1 MMKSFQTRMTAIL
14 LALFTVAAIVCAGFN
29 LDQEN
34 HYQSPT
40 DGVSWMEGHGGLV
53 AERVPDNSPAEQAG
67 VKAGDL
73 LTSANGVPMRRVADV
88 AREMWRTG
96 ANLTIHYTLVRDGIR
111 IPDVPV
117 VLAAQDHDLN
127 QGFRLIA
134 LVYLFIGL
142 YVLLR
147 RWTAP
152 HSTHFYIFCLTS
164 FVLYSFWYTGKFNEF
179 DWIVYWSK
187 ISANALQPAL
197 FLHFALAFSSGRRRR
212 HRWLAV
218 LTYAPGALLVGLQ
231 VMAIEMW
238 SATELL
244 NHRLNQAATGYQALF
259 YVLAAGVFYLHFR
272 QTEAPLERQ
281 QLKWLTWGT
290 VLAIAPFTLL
300 SAIPYLLDA
309 AMPDTVTK
317 VAGICMMILPLTF
330 SWAIVRYRMMD
341 VDLIFKRGV
350 TYTLATA
357 ALVGVYFALVAVSAE
372 LVHTRLPGFGVWG
385 LMAAIVVT
393 ALLFDPM
400 KRSIQQRVDRVFDRQ
415 SYDYR
420 STLIDFGRGL
430 SSFTNLEALLH
441 AIVDRLPRTLL
452 VERVGVFLSDA
463 PPPLQPNGRI
473 AGGPGPGSYR
483 LAAQHGLPATM
494 QQEGLDLGFLDF
506 DQPDAR
512 THMFLENPQLALH
525 LTQSQQKTVAV
536 LDMNYFLPCRVGV
549 PGARDWQMQ
558 DRTIAVIGLGRRA
571 GGDFLSSED
580 MELLESLAGY
590 IGIALQNARLY
601 ASLEEKI
608 TEYERLKE
616 FNENIV
622 ESINVGILAVDP
634 EERIES
640 WNSQMEVMFAL
651 PRKEA
656 LHQPLASVF
665 PAALVAEFQRV
676 KDQPGV
682 HNLYKFRLETRA
694 EEESRIANIAIAPLV
709 ARDLR
714 TVGRIILI
722 DDITDQTQMEGQL
735 AQAEKLSSIGLLA
748 AGVAHEVN
756 TPLAVISS
764 YTQML
769 GRQLRGDDRLGPLL
783 EKITQQTFRASEIV
797 NGLLN
802 FSRTSGTEY
811 RETDVNAIIRETLVL
826 LEHQFRTAQIRVETS
841 LMPELPPILGNPG
854 KLQQVFLNLFLN
866 AKDAMTGADEGRTLR
881 VATEMNG
888 HVSISIADSGSGIA
902 PEHLRRIYDPFFTT
916 KTARRDGQ
924 PRGTGLGLAVT
935 YGIIQEHS
943 GKIHVESQVGQG
955 TTFYLEFPM
964 LRKPAHV

>member
-1 MMKSFQTRMTAIL
+1 MVRSFQTRIIAIL
-14 LALFTVAAIVCAGFN
+14 LALFTGAAIVCAGFN

-34 HYQSPT
+34 HYPSPT
-40 DGVSWMEGHGGLV
+40 DGVWWIEGHGGLL
-53 AERVPDNSPAEQAG
+53 AQRVPDDSPAEQGG

-73 LTSANGVPMRRVADV
+73 LTSADGAPMRQVADLT
-88 AREMWRTG
+88 REMWRTG

-117 VLAAQDHDLN
+117 VLAAQDHGLN

-134 LVYLFIGL
+134 LVYLCIGL

-164 FVLYSFWYTGKFNEF
+164 FVLYAFWYTTKFNEF

-187 ISANALQPAL
+187 VGAEALQPAL
-197 FLHFALAFSSGRRRR
+197 FLHFALAFSSGRQRR
-212 HRWLAV
+212 HRWLAL
-218 LTYAPGALLVGLQ
+218 LTYLPGAAIVGLQ
-231 VMAIEMW
+231 VMAIELW

-244 NHRLNQAATGYQALF
+244 KHRLDQVATGYQALF

-290 VLAIAPFTLL
+290 VLAVAPFTLF
-300 SAIPYLLDA
+300 SAIPYLMDA
-309 AMPDTVTK
+309 SMPDAVTK
-317 VAGICMMILPLTF
+317 LAGICMVILPLTF

-372 LVHTRLPGFGVWG
+372 VVHTRLPGFGVWG
-385 LMAAIVVT
+385 LMAAIIIT
-393 ALLFDPM
+393 ALLFDPL

-430 SSFTNLEALLH
+430 SSFTNLDALLH
-441 AIVDRLPRTLL
+441 AIVDRLQRTLL
-452 VERVGVFLSDA
+452 VERVGVFLADA
-463 PPPLQPNGRI
+463 PPPLQANGRV
-473 AGGPGPGSYR
+473 AGGAGSYR
-483 LAAQHGLPATM
+483 LAAQHGLSATI
-494 QQEGLDLGFLDF
+494 QQEGLDLGFLKF

-512 THMFLENPQLALH
+512 THTFLENPQLALH
-525 LTQSQQKTVAV
+525 LTPQQQKSAAI
-536 LDMNYFLPCRVGV
+536 LDMNYFLPCKAGV
-549 PGARDWQMQ
+549 PGARDWQVQ

-651 PRKEA
+651 ARKEA
-656 LHQPLASVF
+656 LHQPLAAVF
-665 PAALVAEFQRV
+665 PPELVAEFHRV
-676 KDQPGV
+676 KDEPGV

-694 EEESRIANIAIAPLV
+694 EESRIANIAIAPLV

-769 GRQLRGDDRLGPLL
+769 ARQVRGDDRLAPLL

-802 FSRTSGTEY
+802 FSRTSGAEY

-826 LEHQFRTAQIRVETS
+826 LEHQFRTAQIRVEMS

-866 AKDAMTGADEGRTLR
+866 AKDAMTGTQEERTLR
-881 VATEMNG
+881 VATEVNG
-888 HVSISIADSGSGIA
+888 HVSISIADRGSGIA

-943 GKIHVESQVGQG
+943 GKIHVESQMGQG

>member
-1 MMKSFQTRMTAIL
+1 MQRTFQTRIVAVL
-14 LALFTVAAIVCAGFN
+14 LALFTGAAIVCAGFN
-29 LDQEN
+29 LVQESR
-34 HYQSPT
+34 YQSPT
-40 DGVSWMEGHGGLV
+40 DGVWWVEAQGGLD
-53 AERVPDNSPAEQAG
+53 AQRVPADSPGERGG
-67 VKAGDL
+67 VKPGDL
-73 LTSANGVPMRRVADV
+73 LLSADNVPTPSGAAL

-96 ANLTIHYTLVRDGIR
+96 ANLTIHYTLERHGIR
-111 IPDVPV
+111 LPDVPV
-117 VLAAQDHDLN
+117 ILDVQDRSIH
-127 QGFRLIA
+127 QGFRFIA
-134 LVYLFIGL
+134 LVYLGIGL

-152 HSTHFYIFCLTS
+152 HSTHFYIFCLVS
-164 FVLYSFWYTGKFNEF
+164 FVLYSFWYTGKLNEF

-187 ISANALQPAL
+187 IGANALQPAL
-197 FLHFALAFSSGRRRR
+197 FLHFALVFSSQRRERKP
-212 HRWLAV
+212 WLMPLIYLPA
-218 LTYAPGALLVGLQ
+218 AALIGLQ
-231 VMAIEMW
+231 VMAIEVW
-238 SATELL
+238 SATEVLR
-244 NHRLNQAATGYQALF
+244 HRLDQVATGYQALF
-259 YVLAAGVFYLHFR
+259 YLLAAAVFYAHFR
-272 QTEAPLERQ
+272 ATEAPLERQ
-281 QLKWLTWGT
+281 QLKWLTRGT
-290 VLAIAPFTLL
+290 LLAVAPFTLL
-300 SAIPYLLDA
+300 SAIPYMADI
-309 AMPDTVTK
+309 AMPDALTK
-317 VAGICMMILPLTF
+317 IAGICMVFLPLTF

-357 ALVGVYFALVAVSAE
+357 AVVGVYFSFLAIAGALAQA
-372 LVHTRLPGFGVWG
+372 RLRSFGIWG
-385 LMAAIVVT
+385 LFAAIIVA
-393 ALLFDPM
+393 ALLFEPL
-400 KRSIQQRVDRVFDRQ
+400 KRTIQLRVDRLFDRQ

-420 STLIDFGRGL
+420 NTLIAFGRAL
-430 SSFTNLEALLH
+430 SSFTNLDALLH

-452 VERVGVFLSDA
+452 VDRVAVFLPDSVEGA
-463 PPPLQPNGRI
+463 PLQF
-473 AGGPGPGSYR
+473 R
-483 LAAQHGLPATM
+483 LAAQHGLPETLRSAR
-494 QQEGLDLGFLDF
+494 LDLGFLDF
-506 DQPDAR
+506 DEPNAG
-512 THMFLENPQLALH
+512 THLFLENPQLALH
-525 LTQSQQKTVAV
+525 LTPDEQRTAAL

-549 PGARDWQMQ
+549 PGARGWQGRDFQ

-601 ASLEEKI
+601 ASLEEKVN
-608 TEYERLKE
+608 EYERLKE

-622 ESINVGILAVDP
+622 ESINVGILAIDP
-634 EERIES
+634 EECIES

-651 PRKEA
+651 SRKEV
-656 LHQPLASVF
+656 LRQPLEMVF
-665 PAALVAEFQRV
+665 PLELVEEFRRV

-694 EEESRIANIAIAPLV
+694 EETRIANIAIAPLV
-709 ARDLR
+709 SRDFR

-722 DDITDQTQMEGQL
+722 DDITDQTEMEGQL

-764 YTQML
+764 YAQML
-769 GRQLRGDDRLGPLL
+769 ARQLKGDEKLGPLL
-783 EKITQQTFRASEIV
+783 DKITQQTFRASEIV

-802 FSRTSGTEY
+802 FSRTGAAEY
-811 RETDVNAIIRETLVL
+811 RETDVNAVIRETLTL
-826 LEHQFRTAQIRVETS
+826 LEHQFRIAQISVETS
-841 LMPELPPILGNPG
+841 LMPGLPAIKGNAG

-866 AKDAMTGADEGRTLR
+866 AKDAMAGAAAHGGEPRTLR
-881 VATEMNG
+881 IATEVNG

-943 GKIHVESQVGQG
+943 GKIHVESQVGLG
-955 TTFYLEFPM
+955 TTFYLEFPL

>member
-1 MMKSFQTRMTAIL
+1 MGRTFPTRITATL
-14 LALFTVAAIVCAGFN
+14 LALFTGAAVLCAGFN
-29 LDQEN
+29 LAQEN
-34 HYQSPT
+34 RYQTPT
-40 DGVSWMEGHGGLV
+40 DGVSWVEGPGGLV
-53 AERVPDNSPAEQAG
+53 AQRVPDNSPGEKAG

-73 LTSANGVPMRRVADV
+73 LVAANDEPI
-88 AREMWRTG
+88 ARGAQLAEQMWHTG
-96 ANLTIHYTLVRDGIR
+96 PFNIIHYTLVRSGIR
-111 IPDVPV
+111 LQDVLV
-117 VLAAQDHDLN
+117 DLDAQDRSIN

-134 LVYLFIGL
+134 LVYLGIGL

-152 HSTHFYIFCLTS
+152 HSTHFYIFCLAS
-164 FVLYSFWYTGKFNEF
+164 FVLYAFQFTGKLNEF
-179 DWIVYWSK
+179 DYIVYWGGIAAS
-187 ISANALQPAL
+187 SLQPAL
-197 FLHFALAFSSGRRRR
+197 FLHFAQAFSRDGQRGRR
-212 HRWLAV
+212 WLV
-218 LTYAPGALLVGLQ
+218 VPTYLPGAALVGVQ
-231 VMAIEMW
+231 VLAQTEW
-238 SATELL
+238 QATELL
-244 NHRLNQAATGYQALF
+244 RHRLDQVGTGYEALF
-259 YVLAAGVFYLHFR
+259 YVLAAAVFYAHFR
-272 QTEAPLERQ
+272 SADAPLQRQ

-290 VLAIAPFTLL
+290 VLAIGPFTLF
-300 SAIPYLLDA
+300 SAIPYMADVT
-309 AMPDTVTK
+309 MPDVATK
-317 VAGICMMILPLTF
+317 VAGICLVFLPLTF

-357 ALVGVYFALVAVSAE
+357 ALVGLYFVLVAVAAE
-372 LVHTRLPGFGVWG
+372 LVHTRLPALGIWG
-385 LMAAIVVT
+385 LMAAIIVT
-393 ALLFDPM
+393 ALLFDPL
-400 KRSIQQRVDRVFDRQ
+400 KKAIQEQVDKVFDRQ

-420 STLIDFGRGL
+420 TTLIDFGRGL
-430 SSFTNLEALLH
+430 SSFTDLEALLH

-452 VERVGVFLSDA
+452 VERVAVFLSDA
-463 PPPLQPNGRI
+463 PGR
-473 AGGPGPGSYR
+473 YR
-483 LAAQHGLPATM
+483 LAAEHGLPAAV
-494 QQEGLDLGFLDF
+494 GANLDLGFFDF
-506 DQPDAR
+506 DEPGAG
-512 THMFLENPQLALH
+512 THMFLENPQQAVH
-525 LTQSQQKTVAV
+525 LTRPQQITAAM

-549 PGARDWQMQ
+549 PGARDWQVQ
-558 DRTIAVIGLGRRA
+558 DRTIAVIGLGRRE

-608 TEYERLKE
+608 SEYERLKE

-622 ESINVGILAVDP
+622 ESINVGILAVDT
-634 EERIES
+634 EEKIES
-640 WNSQMEVMFAL
+640 WNSQMEVMFAIA
-651 PRKEA
+651 RKEA
-656 LHQPLASVF
+656 LRQPLARVF
-665 PAALVAEFQRV
+665 PPELVAEFQRV

-694 EEESRIANIAIAPLV
+694 EESRIANIAIAPLV
-709 ARDLR
+709 SRDFKTL
-714 TVGRIILI
+714 GRIILI
-722 DDITDQTQMEGQL
+722 DDITDQTAMEGQL

-769 GRQLRGDDRLGPLL
+769 SRQVRGDDRLGPLL

-811 RETDVNAIIRETLVL
+811 RETDVNTIIRDTLTL
-826 LEHQFRTAQIRVETS
+826 LDHQFRTAQITVEMS
-841 LMPELPPILGNPG
+841 LMPDLPQIMGNAG

-866 AKDAMTGADEGRTLR
+866 AKDAMAGVAEANGERRSLR
-881 VATEMNG
+881 VATEVNG
-888 HVSISIADSGSGIA
+888 HVSVSIADNGSGIA

-916 KTARRDGQ
+916 KTARKDGQ

>member
-1 MMKSFQTRMTAIL
+1 MVKSFPTRMTAIL
-14 LALFTVAAIVCAGFN
+14 LALFTGAAIVCAGFN

-34 HYQSPT
+34 HYQAPT
-40 DGVSWMEGHGGLV
+40 DGVSWVEGHGGLV
-53 AERVPDNSPAEQAG
+53 ATRVPNNSPGEQGG
-67 VKAGDL
+67 VKTGDL
-73 LTSANGVPMRRVADV
+73 LTRADGAPMQRAADLT
-88 AREMWRTG
+88 RQMWRTG

-117 VLAAQDHDLN
+117 VLAALDRSLN

-134 LVYLFIGL
+134 LVYLCIGL

-152 HSTHFYIFCLTS
+152 HSTHFYIFCLAS

-179 DWIVYWSK
+179 DWIVYWSG
-187 ISANALQPAL
+187 IVAQALQPAL
-197 FLHFALAFSSGRRRR
+197 FLHFALAFSSGRERR
-212 HRWLAV
+212 HRWLAM
-218 LTYAPGALLVGLQ
+218 LTYLPGAVIVGLQ
-231 VMAIEMW
+231 VMALEMW

-244 NHRLNQAATGYQALF
+244 NHRLNQVAEGYQALF
-259 YVLAAGVFYLHFR
+259 YVLAAAVFYLHYR

-290 VLAIAPFTLL
+290 VLAVAPFTLL
-300 SAIPYLLDA
+300 SAIPYLVDA
-309 AMPDTVTK
+309 SMPDAVTK
-317 VAGICMMILPLTF
+317 LAGICMMILPLTF

-372 LVHTRLPGFGVWG
+372 VVHTKLPGFGVWG
-385 LMAAIVVT
+385 LMAAIIVT
-393 ALLFDPM
+393 ALLFDPL

-415 SYDYR
+415 NYDYR

-430 SSFTNLEALLH
+430 SSFTNLDALLH

-452 VERVGVFLSDA
+452 VERVGVFLSDT
-463 PPPLQPNGRI
+463 PPPLQLDGRV
-473 AGGPGPGSYR
+473 AGDSGPGSYR
-483 LAAQHGLPATM
+483 LAAQHGLPGIIH
-494 QQEGLDLGFLDF
+494 QEGLDLGFLQF
-506 DQPDAR
+506 DQPNAR

-525 LTQSQQKTVAV
+525 LTPSQQKTVAV
-536 LDMNYFLPCRVGV
+536 LDMNYFLPCRIGV

-651 PRKEA
+651 PRNEA
-656 LHQPLASVF
+656 LHQPLAAVF
-665 PAALVAEFQRV
+665 PADLVAEFQRV

-694 EEESRIANIAIAPLV
+694 EESRIANIAIAPLV
-709 ARDLR
+709 ARNLR

-722 DDITDQTQMEGQL
+722 DDITDQTEMEGQL
-735 AQAEKLSSIGLLA
+735 AQAEKMSSIGLLA

-769 GRQLRGDDRLGPLL
+769 ARQMRDNDRLAPLL

-802 FSRTSGTEY
+802 FSRTSGAEY

-826 LEHQFRTAQIRVETS
+826 LEHQFKTAQISVETS
-841 LMPELPPILGNPG
+841 LLPELPPILGNPG

-866 AKDAMTGADEGRTLR
+866 AKDAMTGVDEERTLR

-888 HVSISIADSGSGIA
+888 HVSISISDSGSGIA

>member
-1 MMKSFQTRMTAIL
+1 MQRTFQTRIVAVL
-14 LALFTVAAIVCAGFN
+14 LAFFTVAAVVFACFN
-29 LDQEN
+29 LLQEDQ
-34 HYQSPT
+34 YQVPS
-40 DGVSWMEGHGGLV
+40 DGVWWVEGHGGLV
-53 AERVPDNSPAEQAG
+53 ARRVPNDSPGERAG
-67 VKAGDL
+67 VKTGDL
-73 LTSANGVPMRRVADV
+73 LLSADGVTT
-88 AREMWRTG
+88 ARWSALVRQMWHTR
-96 ANLTIHYTLVRDGIR
+96 AYNTIHYTLVRDGIR
-111 IPDVPV
+111 LANVPV
-117 VLAAQDHDLN
+117 ILDIQDRSIN
-127 QGFRLIA
+127 QGFRFIA
-134 LVYLFIGL
+134 LVYLGIGL

-152 HSTHFYIFCLTS
+152 HSTHFYIFCLVS
-164 FVLYSFWYTGKFNEF
+164 FVLYSFWYTGKLNTF
-179 DWIVYWSK
+179 DWMVYWSG
-187 ISANALQPAL
+187 ITAGALQPAL
-197 FLHFALAFSSGRRRR
+197 FLHFALAFSRNRKKGN
-212 HRWLAV
+212 WLV
-218 LTYAPGALLVGLQ
+218 GLTYVPGALLVALQ
-231 VMAIEMW
+231 LMAIELW

-244 NHRLNQAATGYQALF
+244 RHRLDQVSEGYQAAF
-259 YVLAAGVFYLHFR
+259 YLMAAAVFYAHYR
-272 QTEAPLERQ
+272 RAQAPLQRQ
-281 QLKWLTWGT
+281 QLRWLTRGT
-290 VLAIAPFTLL
+290 LLAVLPFTLL
-300 SAIPYLLDA
+300 AAIPYMADVS
-309 AMPDTVTK
+309 MPTGITK
-317 VAGICMMILPLTF
+317 FAGICMVILPLTF

-357 ALVGVYFALVAVSAE
+357 ALVAVYFALVAVAAE
-372 LVHTRLPGFGVWG
+372 LVHSKLPGFGVWG
-385 LMAAIVVT
+385 LFAAIIVT
-393 ALLFDPM
+393 ALLFDPL
-400 KRSIQQRVDRVFDRQ
+400 KKAIQRRVDRVFDRQ

-430 SSFTNLEALLH
+430 SSFTNLNALLH

-452 VERVGVFLSDA
+452 VDRVAVFLREDDA
-463 PPPLQPNGRI
+463 E
-473 AGGPGPGSYR
+473 SWR
-483 LAAQHGLPATM
+483 LAAHHGLPDVVAA
-494 QQEGLDLGFLDF
+494 GALDLEFLQF
-506 DQPDAR
+506 DDPAAGS
-512 THMFLENPQLALH
+512 HMFLENPQLALH
-525 LTQSQQKTVAV
+525 LTPDQQRTAAV
-536 LDMNYFLPCRVGV
+536 MDMNYFLPCRVGV
-549 PGARDWQMQ
+549 PDSEKEETRAWQMR

-601 ASLEEKI
+601 ASLEQKV

-622 ESINVGILAVDP
+622 ESINVGIMAVDP

-651 PRKEA
+651 ARKEA
-656 LHQPLASVF
+656 LRQPLETIF
-665 PAALVAEFQRV
+665 PGELVEEFRRV

-694 EEESRIANIAIAPLV
+694 EETRIANIAIAPLV
-709 ARDLR
+709 SRDFR
-714 TVGRIILI
+714 TVGRIVLI

-764 YTQML
+764 YAQML
-769 GRQLRGDDRLGPLL
+769 ARQVKGDGKLGPLL
-783 EKITQQTFRASEIV
+783 DKITQQTFRASEIV

-811 RETDVNAIIRETLVL
+811 RETDVNAIIRDTLTL
-826 LEHQFRTAQIRVETS
+826 LEHQFKTSQIHVETS
-841 LMPELPPILGNPG
+841 LLPELPSILGNTG

-866 AKDAMTGADEGRTLR
+866 AKDAMASGGDGEGETRTLR
-881 VATEMNG
+881 IATEMNG
-888 HVSISIADSGSGIA
+888 HVSVSIADSGSGIA

-943 GKIHVESQVGQG
+943 GKIHVESHIGQG

>member
-1 MMKSFQTRMTAIL
+1 MERSFQTRITAVL
-14 LALFTVAAIVCAGFN
+14 LALFTCAAVVFAGFN
-29 LDQEN
+29 LAQESR
-34 HYQSPT
+34 YQKPI
-40 DGVSWMEGHGGLV
+40 DGVWWVEAQGGLR
-53 AERVPDNSPAEQAG
+53 AARVPANTPGERAG
-67 VKAGDL
+67 VKPGDL
-73 LTSANGVPMRRVADV
+73 LVAANGQPVPRWAALV
-88 AREMWRTG
+88 EQIWRTR
-96 ANLTIHYTLVRDGIR
+96 AYNVIHYTLVRDGVR
-111 IPDVPV
+111 IVDVPV
-117 VLAAQDHDLN
+117 ALEAQDNSLH

-134 LVYLFIGL
+134 LAYLGIGL

-152 HSTHFYIFCLTS
+152 HSTHFYIFCLVS
-164 FVLYSFWYTGKFNEF
+164 FVLYSFWDTGKQNTF
-179 DWIVYWSK
+179 DEIVYWSK
-187 ISANALQPAL
+187 IGANALQPAL
-197 FLHFALAFSSGRRRR
+197 FLHFALAFAPERSEGRR
-212 HRWLAV
+212 WLSSLLYVPAV
-218 LTYAPGALLVGLQ
+218 FLIALQLIS
-231 VMAIEMW
+231 IEYF
-238 SATELL
+238 SATEQLRHFL
-244 NHRLNQAATGYQALF
+244 DQLATGHQALF
-259 YVLAAGVFYLHFR
+259 YVLAAAVFYYKYR
-272 QTEAPLERQ
+272 RADAPLERQ
-281 QLKWLTWGT
+281 QLKWLTRGT
-290 VLAIAPFTLL
+290 IIAVAPFTLL
-300 SAIPYLLDA
+300 WAIPYLANA
-309 AMPDTVTK
+309 AVPDVITK
-317 VAGICMMILPLTF
+317 LASICLLFLPLTF

-357 ALVGVYFALVAVSAE
+357 TLVGVYFALVAVSAE
-372 LVHTRLPGFGVWG
+372 LVHTHLPSAGVWG
-385 LMAAIVVT
+385 LIAAIIIV
-393 ALLFDPM
+393 ALLFDPL
-400 KRSIQQRVDRVFDRQ
+400 KRTIQGQVDKIFDRQ

-420 STLIDFGRGL
+420 TTLIDFGRGL
-430 SSFTNLEALLH
+430 SSFTNLDALLH

-452 VERVGVFLSDA
+452 VDRVAVFLAEA
-463 PPPLQPNGRI
+463 PGQ
-473 AGGPGPGSYR
+473 YR
-483 LAAQHGLPATM
+483 LAADHGLAGLPTHD
-494 QQEGLDLGFLDF
+494 LDLGFLDF
-506 DQPDAR
+506 DGPHSG
-512 THMFLENPQLALH
+512 THLFLENPQRAMH
-525 LTQSQQKTVAV
+525 LSDAQQRTVSM
-536 LDMNYFLPCRVGV
+536 LDMNYFLPCRIGV
-549 PGARDWQMQ
+549 PGARDWQVQ

-571 GGDFLSSED
+571 GGEFLSSED

-608 TEYERLKE
+608 SEYERLKE

-640 WNSQMEVMFAL
+640 WNSQMEVLFAMA
-651 PRKEA
+651 RQEA
-656 LHQPLASVF
+656 LHQPLSAVF
-665 PAALVAEFQRV
+665 PPELVAEYQKV

-694 EEESRIANIAIAPLV
+694 EETRIANIAIAPLV
-709 ARDLR
+709 SRDFR
-714 TVGRIILI
+714 TVGRIILV
-722 DDITDQTQMEGQL
+722 DDITDQTHMESQL

-769 GRQLRGDDRLGPLL
+769 TRQLRGDDRLAPLL

-802 FSRTSGTEY
+802 FSRTSGAEY

-826 LEHQFRTAQIRVETS
+826 LDHQFKTAQISVEMN
-841 LMPELPPILGNPG
+841 LMSGLPPILGNSG

-866 AKDAMTGADEGRTLR
+866 AKDAMATGRVPGEARSLR
-881 VATEMNG
+881 VSTEMNG
-888 HVSISIADSGSGIA
+888 HVSVSIADNGSGIA

-916 KTARRDGQ
+916 KTSRRDGQ